1 MNWIGVIFDINFV
14 KVDLCGLLVELWI
27 LGDDF
32 YVNLNNWVGL
42 MIL

>member
-1 MNWIGVIFDINFV
+1 MKWIGVIFDINFV
-14 KVDLCGLLVELWI
+14 KVDLCSLWVELWI